1 MSEPNETYGTIYG
14 IFFPNGK
21 VYIGLTTTSLEQ
33 RQTEHNNSAKY
44 GDPRHVYNALRKHN
58 MVDNFELIEIDT
70 ADTKEE
76 LNEKEMEYIRLY
88 RSFEREYGYN
98 RTIGGEGTNGYVY
111 TEKDRQKM
119 SKSQK
124 KRMENLEEKEKMAE
138 SVRNFWNGN
147 EEAKQK
153 HSIMKKEQ
161 YSNVEW
167 RKLQSERIK
176 KSYKE
181 NPELAILQRKRM
193 KEMHE
198 KRPEI
203 AIQHSYRMKKRF
215 EDPEVRQK
223 NIEAQK
229 KHYEDNPEARQ
240 KRSEQKKEYYKNNPH
255 AALIYG
261 EKMKEHY
268 KENPEALEQMSK
280 TAKEL
285 WKTPEYR
292 KNVLNARGLNKP
304 FDMFKKDGTF
314 VKTFTYQ
321 FEAKEY
327 LKKELN
333 ITSTILISEVLR
345 GVRKSSAG
353 FVFKYK

>member
-1 MSEPNETYGTIYG
+1 MAFGSIYK
-14 IFFPNGK
+14 IEFPNGK

-33 RQTEHNNSAKY
+33 RKKEHKSCAKC
-44 GDPRHVYNALRKHN
+44 GDPRPLYNALRKHN
-58 MVDNFELIEIDT
+58 MVNTFELIEIDT
-70 ADTKEE
+70 ADNKEE
-76 LNEKEMEYIRLY
+76 LCEKEMGYILMY

-98 RTIGGEGTNGYVY
+98 RTIGGEGTNGYVF
-111 TEKDRQKM
+111 TKEDRQKM

-124 KRMENLEEKEKMAE
+124 KRIENPGEIERRVEAATK
-138 SVRNFWNGN
+138 FWNNN
-147 EEAKQK
+147 EAAKQK
-153 HSIMKKEQ
+153 HSMMKKEQ
-161 YSNVEW
+161 YSNLEW
-167 RKLQSERIK
+167 RKLQSEKIK
-176 KSYKE
+176 KSYEE
-181 NPELAILQRKRM
+181 NPELAILHRKRM

-240 KRSEQKKEYYKNNPH
+240 KRSEQMKEYYKNNPH

-261 EKMKEHY
+261 EKMKEYY
-268 KENPEALEQMSK
+268 KEHPEALEQMSK

-285 WKTPEYR
+285 WKTPEYK

-314 VKTFTYQ
+314 VRTFTYQ

-327 LKKELN
+327 LKNELN

-345 GVRKSSAG
+345 GVRKSTAG